1 MAVTLLPNAVQ
12 LPKDE
17 ILKQQS
23 QHQKLTMEDLEVKMT
38 RRTFLHTIH
47 MAIISLRLPSLAF
60 LSDAKGKLGHYL
72 PISLLV
78 T

>member
-1 MAVTLLPNAVQ
+1 MAVTLLPNTVQ

-17 ILKQQS
+17 ILKNQS
-23 QHQKLTMEDLEVKMT
+23 QHQKPTMEDLEVKMT
-38 RRTFLHTIH
+38 RRTFLHKIH
-47 MAIISLRLPSLAF
+47 MAIVSLLPPSLAF
-60 LSDAKGKLGHYL
+60 LSDAKGKIGHYL

>member
-23 QHQKLTMEDLEVKMT
+23 QHQKPTTEDLEVKMT
-38 RRTFLHTIH
+38 RRTFLHTVH
-47 MAIISLRLPSLAF
+47 MAIISLLLPSLAV